1 MKSMLNRARCPMHRA
16 CPHLRIAVT
25 AAALLTAATLPAAC
39 TSEGTA
45 DVAPATSST
54 TTVSETTTA
63 PEAATTTA
71 PEPITTEE
79 KEWVGT
85 LHRLKKRLQKT
96 VFQGGVVTQARLL
109 SDARI
114 YAGCAK
120 SLGSPPSARFARAHG
135 TAKTACR
142 QFRKAAAQLRTAA
155 ANVDASGA
163 VVAGTPQ
170 EDAFNRAFERGNA
183 YAGNALNKIS
193 KAVTRAEAIRD
204 ALPAS

>member
-1 MKSMLNRARCPMHRA
+1 MKSILNRARCRMHRA

-25 AAALLTAATLPAAC
+25 AAALLTAAALPAAC
-39 TSEGTA
+39 TTGGTA

-63 PEAATTTA
+63 PEPVTTA

-85 LHRLKKRLQKT
+85 LHSVKKRLQKT
-96 VFQGGVVTQARLL
+96 LFQGGVVTQARLL

-120 SLGSPPSARFARAHG
+120 SLDNRPSARFARAHD

-142 QFRKAAAQLRTAA
+142 QFRKAAAQFRTAA

-163 VVAGTPQ
+163 VMAGTPQ

-183 YAGNALNKIS
+183 YAGNALNKLS
-193 KAVTRAEAIRD
+193 KAVTRAGAIRE